1 MSPNY
6 ASLDGET
13 LLKTLHEK
21 CVIHGV
27 SDVHIAPEKA
37 DVRLEWRLHGV
48 LLPLAK
54 LTYEHYAELL
64 RRVKFMAKLKL
75 NVTNV
80 PQDGQYTFQ
89 VTDDDPGNTAEG
101 KRSRTAEGGESLDPA
116 RDKRSRTAEGR
127 EPRRTVNIRVATLP
141 SRFGEALTLRFL
153 DPRRGIIPLEKLG
166 FPPVIK
172 EELEK
177 LVQLPN
183 GLILVTGPTG
193 SGKTTT
199 LYALLSTII
208 GKERNIITL
217 EDPVE
222 YELPGITQSEI
233 DPEHEYSFA
242 SGLRSALR
250 HDPDVIL
257 LGEIR
262 DLETAQTAVN
272 AALTGHL
279 VLSTL
284 HTNSAVESV
293 HRLLS
298 MGVSPY
304 TLAPSLRAVL
314 AQRLVRTMRQECRKE
329 GAACD
334 PLDNGTYDGQ
344 VCIPELLTVSPA
356 LQQSI
361 LSFES
366 TASMVALAKKEGFRT
381 MREWGEDLITAKIT
395 SRVEVERVCS

>member
-1 MSPNY
+1 MNIDY
-6 ASLDGET
+6 ATLDGET
-13 LLKTLHEK
+13 LLRVLQEE
-21 CVIHGV
+21 CVKAGV
-27 SDVHIAPEKA
+27 SDIHISPEKN

-48 LLPLAK
+48 LLPLAHI
-54 LTYEHYAELL
+54 TRAHFDEFI
-64 RRVKFMAKLKL
+64 RRVKFESKLKM
-75 NVTNV
+75 NITNI
-80 PQDGQYTFQ
+80 PQDGQYTFK
-89 VTDDDPGNTAEG
+89 AEN
-101 KRSRTAEGGESLDPA
+101 RV
-116 RDKRSRTAEGR
+116 
-127 EPRRTVNIRVATLP
+127 VNVRVASIP

-153 DPRRGIIPLEKLG
+153 DPAHGIIPLAKLG
-166 FPPVIK
+166 FPTTIN
-172 EELEK
+172 EQLQQ
-177 LVQLPN
+177 LVELPN

-222 YELPGITQSEI
+222 YELPGIIQSEI
-233 DPEHEYSFA
+233 DPDHDYNFSN
-242 SGLRSALR
+242 GLRSILR

-257 LGEIR
+257 VGEIR

-272 AALTGHL
+272 ASLTGHI

-284 HTNSAVESV
+284 HTNSATEAV

-304 TLAPSLRAVL
+304 TLAPALRAIL
-314 AQRLVRTMRQECRKE
+314 AQRLVRTLTPECSKE

-334 PLDNGTYDGQ
+334 ASANASYGGQ
-344 VCIPELLTVSPA
+344 VCVSELLMVTPA
-356 LQQSI
+356 IQQSI

-366 TASMVALAKKEGFRT
+366 NQAILEIAKKEGFRT
-381 MREWGEDLITAKIT
+381 MREWGEDMIRQ
-395 SRVEVERVCS
+395 RVTTREEIERVCM